1 MPELLRCP
9 SCKANLE
16 IVDETRSTIKCEYCG
31 STVAVPVHLRARPE
45 PQSIIGPQITSIT
58 ITDRETTHAAGCWI
72 WMAVLG
78 VIGLALFIVVAA
90 VLTSG
95 QSILSIVGERV
106 SAEATV
112 TAVRATASA
121 AEQAAFAA
129 LEATDRP
136 LPTPTPAFAE
146 PALVVGERGTGRG
159 QFENPRRLAVD
170 NVGYVYVYDS
180 DSRRMQVFDE
190 SGDYQTQWP
199 FDGTVLSMLADRDRR
214 LYVLGT
220 ELIRYDGST
229 GREID
234 RISVTTPVGP
244 VSRFEA
250 MALTPQGNLVLS
262 FWDRNGWIDY
272 LLLADDS
279 GQLIEAWEGAVTTPY
294 GKDGVAKLI
303 AVDRQGTIYAY
314 ELETILKFGPDGRFT
329 NRVGARGS
337 GPGEWSA
344 PRNIAVDQ
352 SGRLYVGEGLGI
364 HVYDTNARFLD
375 TIPTDSY
382 VMDLAISDNN
392 DIWAIVGEQ
401 LVRFE
406 LLNR

>member
-1 MPELLRCP
+1 M
-9 SCKANLE
+9 
-16 IVDETRSTIKCEYCG
+16 
-31 STVAVPVHLRARPE
+31 
-45 PQSIIGPQITSIT
+45 
-58 ITDRETTHAAGCWI
+58 
-72 WMAVLG
+72 
-78 VIGLALFIVVAA
+78 
-90 VLTSG
+90 
-95 QSILSIVGERV
+95 
-106 SAEATV
+106 
-112 TAVRATASA
+112 
-121 AEQAAFAA
+121 
-129 LEATDRP
+129 
-136 LPTPTPAFAE
+136 
-146 PALVVGERGTGRG
+146 VVGERGTGRG

-180 DSRRMQVFDE
+180 DSHRIQVFDE

-199 FDGTVLSMLADRDRR
+199 LEGPVLSMLADRDRR
-214 LYVLGT
+214 LYILGT

-234 RISVTTPVGP
+234 RISVTTPVGR

-250 MALTPQGNLVLS
+250 MALTSQGNLVLS
-262 FWDRNGWIDY
+262 FWDHNAWIDY

-294 GKDGVAKLI
+294 GKDGIAKLI

-314 ELETILKFGPDGRFT
+314 ELETILKFGPGGRFT

-352 SGRLYVGEGLGI
+352 SGRLYVGEWRGI

-375 TIPTDSY
+375 TIPTDNY

-392 DIWAIVGEQ
+392 DIWAIVEKQ